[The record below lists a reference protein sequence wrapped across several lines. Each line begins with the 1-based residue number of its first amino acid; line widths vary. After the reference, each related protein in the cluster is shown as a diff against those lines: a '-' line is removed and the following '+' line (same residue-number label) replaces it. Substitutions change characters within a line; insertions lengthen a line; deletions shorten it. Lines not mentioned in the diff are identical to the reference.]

1 MRLLVLS
8 NLYPPFVLGGYEI
21 ACANVAQ
28 ALAARGHAVS
38 VLTSWCHLPG
48 TSGDP
53 AWVHRAL
60 DLHWHAPSDNRNPV
74 LRARELHAA
83 SCSSYA
89 NTLRLLEH
97 LRAFRPDLVYV
108 WNPIGIGAAALLDLL
123 NHVGVP
129 WALHLMDRVPVD
141 IATHTGGAAL
151 GLFDARGSALYASAR
166 ILAMSRH
173 LLDEIERLAG
183 IAFPQGA
190 DLVPGW
196 ADLSEALPHQPYL
209 RDGVAR
215 FVTAGAV
222 APHKGIELIL
232 EAGTRLKAKGRA
244 FTIDVFGDGRLPDYV
259 DRVRALDL
267 AGHVR
272 FLGPRAQA
280 ELMRAYAGCDAFLFP
295 TWEREP
301 FGFAPVEAA
310 GCGTP
315 PIMTR
320 HCGAAERLVDGV
332 HCLKIDR
339 TADALADAMDRVAAG
354 TVDLDRIG
362 RAGRRLVAADL
373 SFPRCLDRIEAALA
387 AHARPWRPAAAEDPK
402 LPLLAFLKHSL
413 SISLQFG

>member
-1 MRLLVLS
+1 
-8 NLYPPFVLGGYEI
+8 
-21 ACANVAQ
+21 
-28 ALAARGHAVS
+28 
-38 VLTSWCHLPG
+38 
-48 TSGDP
+48 
-53 AWVHRAL
+53 
-60 DLHWHAPSDNRNPV
+60 
-74 LRARELHAA
+74 
-83 SCSSYA
+83 
-89 NTLRLLEH
+89 
-97 LRAFRPDLVYV
+97 
-108 WNPIGIGAAALLDLL
+108 
-123 NHVGVP
+123 
-129 WALHLMDRVPVD
+129 
-141 IATHTGGAAL
+141 
-151 GLFDARGSALYASAR
+151 
-166 ILAMSRH
+166 MSRH

-209 RDGVAR
+209 RDGIAR

-222 APHKGIELIL
+222 APHKVIELIL

-280 ELMRAYAGCDAFLFP
+280 ELMRAYAGYDAFLFP